1 MKGIK
6 CTSNEVNAILAGDKS
21 QIRLVIKHQPNL
33 IRGSVFAKSG
43 IEDEHGNEI
52 RWPHQIGDLVFVK
65 EDFCEKVDQET
76 FEFLG
81 DYHYRA
87 SCDFDV
93 FMMGDDG
100 FSIENK
106 DGSERLAWK
115 PAQHMKQNQ
124 SRITLRIKDISVE
137 RLQEI
142 SEDDCWAEGGEEMIN
157 STNCLEQCQMAK
169 KLNMCI
175 DDLKPTFAAYWNAT
189 HKKPEEKWEAN
200 PWIWK
205 IEFEVVK

>member
-6 CTSNEVNAILAGDKS
+6 CTSNEVNAILSGDKS
-21 QIRLVIKHQPNL
+21 QIRLVINISQIQPINDSYM
-33 IRGSVFAKSG
+33 GTDSKGGHMFG
-43 IEDEHGNEI
+43 GNYYQKPYETI
-52 RWPHQIGDLVFVK
+52 FCPHQTGDLVFVK

-93 FMMGDDG
+93 FMMGEDG

-115 PAQHMKQNQ
+115 PAQHMNQHQ

-137 RLQEI
+137 RLQDI
-142 SEDDCWAEGGEEMIN
+142 SYEDAIAEELDDDRSFADLWN
-157 STNCLEQCQMAK
+157 S
-169 KLNMCI
+169 
-175 DDLKPTFAAYWNAT
+175 T
-189 HKKPEEKWEAN
+189 HKKPEEKWKAN
-200 PWIWK
+200 PFVWVIN
-205 IEFEVVK
+205 FEVVK